1 MADKL
6 PKTDDGV
13 KASALQKIVKSIQ
26 TDKAKASEFNGSAG
40 QTTKKA
46 LADHGLDRKAFQF
59 VLGLEK
65 QDTQNQQATLR
76 GVIEYAHKMGMFDE
90 VDAFDDMATRMAEI
104 AAEVQARRHNGKPVD
119 SVVDIATGAAKG

>member
-6 PKTDDGV
+6 PKTDHGV
-13 KASALQKIVKSIQ
+13 NASALQEIVKSIQ

-65 QDTQNQQATLR
+65 QEAQNQQATLR

-119 SVVDIATGAAKG
+119 SVVDIATGAAK